1 MAKIGIADT
10 TFSRINMAE
19 FAVDAIKKNAKHQIE
34 RYTVPG
40 MKDLPVACKLLFE
53 KYNCDI
59 VLALGMAG
67 PKPIDKQCS
76 HEASLG
82 IQTAQLMANKHI
94 LEVFVHADEA
104 DNDREPYGIAKNR
117 TEKHAFNAI
126 ELLKGKETLAKYAGM
141 GKRQGKE
148 DQGSIKI
155 N

>member
-10 TFSRINMAE
+10 TFSRISIAE
-19 FAVDAIKKNAKHQIE
+19 FAADAIKKNSGHQIE

-40 MKDLPVACKLLFE
+40 IKDLPVACKLLFE

-82 IQTAQLMANKHI
+82 LQAAQLMANKHI
-94 LEVFVHADEA
+94 MEVFVHMDEA
-104 DNDREPYGIAKNR
+104 DNDRELYGIAKNR
-117 TEKHAFNAI
+117 TEKHALNAI
-126 ELLKGKETLAKYAGM
+126 ELLKGREALAKYAGM

-148 DQGSIKI
+148 DQGPIKI
-155 N
+155 S